1 MIIDCISDLHGHFPT
16 LDGGDLLIIA
26 GDLTARHTILE
37 LDQFNEWVREQD
49 YKKKVLIAGNHDTFF
64 ERGIYNPSN
73 SSDNA
78 VFVDSSVDYLCDS
91 GTEYEGLKI
100 WGSAWTPRFLGM
112 NPHCMAFTYY
122 NEEWFYEEKIMRVPK
137 DIDILIT
144 HGPHRGCLDKTTSGE
159 SAGSTAIE
167 AYIKYINRPKIHVF
181 GHIHE
186 SYGMQEKWVG
196 TNDVMVKSINCSH
209 VNEHYQPVNKPIR
222 VIL

>member
-1 MIIDCISDLHGHFPT
+1 MIIDCIADLHGYFPV
-16 LDGGDLLIIA
+16 LEGGDLLIIA
-26 GDLTARHTILE
+26 GDLTGRDTQEQHIDFCE
-37 LDQFNEWVREQD
+37 WLDVQT
-49 YKKKVLIAGNHDTFF
+49 YTKKIVIAGNHDNNIDKDSINCL
-64 ERGIYNPSN
+64 RGCT
-73 SSDNA
+73 
-78 VFVDSSVDYLCDS
+78 YLQDS

-100 WGSAWTPRFLGM
+100 WGSPWTPRFLGM

-122 NEEWFYEEKIMRVPK
+122 IEEWFYDEKIMMIPS

-144 HGPHRGCLDKTTSGE
+144 HGPHRGCLDKTTTGE
-159 SAGSTAIE
+159 IVGSTAIE

-186 SYGMQEKWVG
+186 SYGMREKWVG
-196 TNDVMVKSINCSH
+196 TNNVMVKSINCSH